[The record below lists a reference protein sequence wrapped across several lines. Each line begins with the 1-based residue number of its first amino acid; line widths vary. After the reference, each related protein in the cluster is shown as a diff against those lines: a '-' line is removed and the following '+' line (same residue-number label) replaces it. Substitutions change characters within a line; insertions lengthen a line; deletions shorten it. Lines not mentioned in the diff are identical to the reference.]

1 MSCWNKTRYRQSS
14 NVILTEGQGS
24 CLLYDNYQFSVF
36 MCSCVIAAKS
46 VSLIFFISSYLVDRK
61 SGQAE
66 TGEEKKAAEDNVNV
80 SQTGT
85 NPTRL

>member
-1 MSCWNKTRYRQSS
+1 ML
-14 NVILTEGQGS
+14 ILFFTEGQGS

-36 MCSCVIAAKS
+36 MCSCVIVAKS

-61 SGQAE
+61 SGLDEADSDKKTAE
-66 TGEEKKAAEDNVNV
+66 NICNV
-80 SQTGT
+80 SKSGQ

>member
-1 MSCWNKTRYRQSS
+1 MIF
-14 NVILTEGQGS
+14 ILFFTEGQGS

-36 MCSCVIAAKS
+36 MCSCVIVAKS

-61 SGQAE
+61 SGLDEADSDKKTAE
-66 TGEEKKAAEDNVNV
+66 NMNV
-80 SQTGT
+80 SKSGQ

>member
-1 MSCWNKTRYRQSS
+1 M
-14 NVILTEGQGS
+14 
-24 CLLYDNYQFSVF
+24 YDNYQFSVF

-46 VSLIFFISSYLVDRK
+46 VSLIFFFSSYLVDRK
-61 SGQAE
+61 SE
-66 TGEEKKAAEDNVNV
+66 TGEEKKTAEDNVNV

>member
-1 MSCWNKTRYRQSS
+1 MRLES
-14 NVILTEGQGS
+14 NAAILTEGQGS

-36 MCSCVIAAKS
+36 MCSCVIVAKS

-61 SGQAE
+61 SGIAE
-66 TGEEKKAAEDNVNV
+66 TGGDKKTTEGVAGA
-80 SQTGT
+80 